1 MTIILHDHDHTIRVG
16 RVPLATVLD
25 LAAMLPADVRLSVRP
40 DEDAGLLASREVHS
54 PGYFG
59 LAVALARETWNE

>member
-1 MTIILHDHDHTIRVG
+1 MTIILHDHTHTIRVG
-16 RVPLATVLD
+16 RVPAHTVLD

-40 DEDAGLLASREVHS
+40 DEDAGLLASEGPRD

-59 LAVALARETWNE
+59 LAVALARRTWEG